1 MYLHELRRFRGL
13 AEELRTQET
22 ERASF
27 VELGAEGWFA
37 KKGYKQVFEDK
48 EIDPGVL
55 EAFRWLGRICS
66 SKGEEEE

>member
-1 MYLHELRRFRGL
+1 MNSQILVILVVEHLVIFSWI
-13 AEELRTQET
+13 AEIMICSNHLFSDVTM
-22 ERASF
+22 
-27 VELGAEGWFA
+27 G
-37 KKGYKQVFEDK
+37 KHVFEDK